1 MTASQQPP
9 QSAPGA
15 VEHAIYPS
23 LAGKRVVV
31 TGGGTGIGAA
41 LVTAFAEQGA
51 QVFFLDI
58 AEEES
63 RALAASLK
71 DSVHAPVFLPCNL
84 LDLDALA
91 AAFARIGE
99 SAGTVDVLVNNAAN
113 DDRHTMADV
122 SPAYWDERMAVN
134 LRHQF
139 FCAQAVAP
147 GMRAQGRG
155 VILNFGSISWHLGLP
170 NLTLYMTAKAGIEG
184 LTHGLARDLG
194 AHGIRVNCIL
204 PGAIRTPRQTRLWH
218 NPEEEAKILAA
229 QCLPGRIDPHDVA
242 AMALFLASD
251 SAGKCT
257 GRNYYVDAGWLGA

>member
-1 MTASQQPP
+1 MTASV
-9 QSAPGA
+9 QSSSSATR
-15 VEHAIYPS
+15 EHAVYRS

-41 LVTAFAEQGA
+41 LVAAFVEQGA

-58 AEEES
+58 VEDES
-63 RALAASLK
+63 RALEAAFR
-71 DSVHAPVFLPCNL
+71 HAALPPVFMPCNL
-84 LDLDALA
+84 LDLEALA
-91 AAFARIGE
+91 ATFARIQQM
-99 SAGTVDVLVNNAAN
+99 AGAVDVLVNNAAN
-113 DDRHTMADV
+113 DDRHAIDDV
-122 SPAYWDERMAVN
+122 DAAYWDERMAVN

-147 GMRAQGRG
+147 GMRAQGHG

-170 NLTLYMTAKAGIEG
+170 NLTLYMTAKAAIEG

-194 AHGIRVNCIL
+194 ADGVRVNCVI

-229 QCLPGRIDPHDVA
+229 QCLPGRIEPHDVA
-242 AMALFLASD
+242 ALALFLASD
-251 SAGKCT
+251 SAAKCT